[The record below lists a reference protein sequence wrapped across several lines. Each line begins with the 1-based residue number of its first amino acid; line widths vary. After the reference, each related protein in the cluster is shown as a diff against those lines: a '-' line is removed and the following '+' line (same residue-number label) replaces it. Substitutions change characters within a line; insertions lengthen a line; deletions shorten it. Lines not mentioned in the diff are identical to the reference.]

1 MRPNNRLCCILAL
14 LLVQLA
20 IIPSGAREVEQ
31 SLTNSQKDF
40 AGVELAATA
49 THFRRRLEEVPVTK
63 DESEATKEEEGG
75 DEAAKEKESESESKS
90 KDSDESGKESESKD
104 SDEGGDKEESKS
116 KDEEEEAKEGSD
128 EESSSSDEEDE
139 AADGDKEAAKEDEP
153 AAEEKPATAPELDD
167 AGKEYF
173 ESTKDAVLTDK
184 KESSSS
190 DEGEGGSY
198 PSLAPPASFS
208 DLEEYSFETISMTSC
223 EKIDFAIAYL
233 TSLEFDGSVVKN
245 AKNKQEDSKFW
256 SDIYIV
262 EMVLLP
268 TSLILAFF
276 GSSLLMLA
284 SVLTAAGFGIFLI
297 FHFVSASFGGLDCKL
312 KLGLSAVSASVCAC
326 LATKFVRFGLFCLGA
341 FSTGLTSYLFFDSF
355 PAFDPGQN
363 FFDMQG
369 FVSDSSY
376 LNSVMKHSDI
386 SQAAWAII
394 LVLALFTGICIRVYE
409 HGSVEFLTALLGGS
423 GAGYAIHAHIL
434 VHGGSLNRSMVFVIA
449 GLVGAL
455 GWRFQRRRRIGKLP
469 PKGQSLPLVNANT
482 PSNGASWNQLQKSI
496 DTTNAQGA
504 GGDLSGMLNNL
515 SAVKHGGKDK

>member
-1 MRPNNRLCCILAL
+1 M
-14 LLVQLA
+14 QLA

-31 SLTNSQKDF
+31 SLTNNKNNEL

-49 THFRRRLEEVPVTK
+49 THFRRRLEEAK
-63 DESEATKEEEGG
+63 DESKAAKDEEGG
-75 DEAAKEKESESESKS
+75 DEAAKE
-90 KDSDESGKESESKD
+90 
-104 SDEGGDKEESKS
+104 S
-116 KDEEEEAKEGSD
+116 KDEEGKTEEGAD
-128 EESSSSDEEDE
+128 EESSSSDEEE

-153 AAEEKPATAPELDD
+153 AAEEEPGPELDD
-167 AGKEYF
+167 AGKQYF
-173 ESTKDAVLTDK
+173 EATKDSVVTDE
-184 KESSSS
+184 KESSS

-198 PSLAPPASFS
+198 PSLAPAPSFY
-208 DLEEYSFETISMTSC
+208 DLEEYSLETISMTSC
-223 EKIDFAIAYL
+223 QKIDFAVAYL
-233 TSLEFDGSVVKN
+233 TSLEFDGSVVIN

-256 SDIYIV
+256 SDIWIV
-262 EMVLLP
+262 EMVVLP

-276 GSSLLMLA
+276 GSSLLKLA
-284 SVLTAAGFGIFLI
+284 SILTAAGFGTFLV

-312 KLGLSAVSASVCAC
+312 KLGLSAVSASVCGC

-341 FSTGLTSYLFFDSF
+341 FSTGLASYLLFDSF
-355 PAFDPGQN
+355 PAFDPGQH
-363 FFDMQG
+363 FFDVQG

-409 HGSVEFLTALLGGS
+409 HGSVEFLTSLLGGS

-482 PSNGASWNQLQKSI
+482 PANGATWNQLQKSI
-496 DTTNAQGA
+496 DTTNALMEAQGDDKDA
-504 GGDLSGMLNNL
+504 GELAGMLNNFQ
-515 SAVKHGGKDK
+515 SSVKERGKDN